1 VCQLLDW
8 PLPRQQFL
16 DSYHWISFHV
26 TGSGCFSAGP
36 CFFDFYK
43 VFEVKEKP
51 RLVERAFLI
60 SCIDSEKARVEAES
74 LLDELDELTRNLGI
88 GVVGRRVI
96 RIRKTS
102 PGFILG
108 KGKVGEI
115 LEELKDL
122 KADVM
127 IFDNEI
133 SPAQQRNWETESKIL
148 VIDRHEIIL
157 DVFAE
162 RAQTKEAK
170 LQVKLARL
178 EYSLPRLRRAWTHLG
193 RQRGGGVTQRGEGEA
208 QIELDQRLVRD
219 QISSTKRE
227 ISLVSKQR
235 STGRNRRKRLPLP
248 SVAIV
253 GYTNAGKSTLLNQLT
268 GSDALSEDKLF
279 ATLDPTSRRLKLPTG
294 RILVLTDTVGF
305 IRKLPHRLVDS
316 FKATLEEA
324 LVADLIL
331 HVVDLS
337 NGEFEAQMQTT
348 EKVLAELGAADKE
361 VLTVY
366 NKIDQIVDENIR
378 FKANRL
384 SSQSVFI
391 SAHTGEGIS
400 TLCDFLENIFRG
412 ERKKEFYT
420 IPLNRYDLVARLK
433 SQGEL
438 IREETTET
446 GYEVEATPR
455 DGLFQLLQAYK
466 A

>member
-1 VCQLLDW
+1 M
-8 PLPRQQFL
+8 
-16 DSYHWISFHV
+16 
-26 TGSGCFSAGP
+26 
-36 CFFDFYK
+36 
-43 VFEVKEKP
+43 FEVKEKP
-51 RLVERAFLI
+51 RLVEKAFLI
-60 SCIDSEKARVEAES
+60 SCIDNESDRSEAES

-88 GVVGRRVI
+88 NVVGRKVI
-96 RIRKTS
+96 RVRKTS
-102 PGFILG
+102 PRFILG
-108 KGKVGEI
+108 KGKVDETLGQI
-115 LEELKDL
+115 HELG
-122 KADVM
+122 ADVL

-133 SPAQQRNWETESKIL
+133 TPAQQRNWETESKIL

-219 QISSTKRE
+219 QISATRKE
-227 ISLVSKQR
+227 ILQVAKQR
-235 STGRNRRKRLPLP
+235 NTGRNLRQRLPLP
-248 SVAIV
+248 TAAIV

-268 GSDALSEDKLF
+268 GSDTLSVDKLF
-279 ATLDPTSRRLKLPTG
+279 ATLDPTSRRLKLPSG

-337 NGEFEAQMQTT
+337 NHEFEAQMKTT
-348 EKVLAELGAADKE
+348 NKVLAELGAENKE
-361 VLTVY
+361 MLTVY
-366 NKIDQIVDENIR
+366 NKVDLVTDENTKLR
-378 FKANRL
+378 ANLL
-384 SSQSVFI
+384 SPTRVFT
-391 SAHTGEGIS
+391 SAQTGEG
-400 TLCDFLENIFRG
+400 TNELFQLLENIFKAG
-412 ERKKEFYT
+412 RKNYSYLVPFPSYG
-420 IPLNRYDLVARLK
+420 LVARLK

-438 IREETTET
+438 SSEETVDNGYIVQASPRGALAQELEKYKLTEN
-446 GYEVEATPR
+446 
-455 DGLFQLLQAYK
+455 
-466 A
+466 

>member
-1 VCQLLDW
+1 M
-8 PLPRQQFL
+8 
-16 DSYHWISFHV
+16 
-26 TGSGCFSAGP
+26 
-36 CFFDFYK
+36 
-43 VFEVKEKP
+43 FEVKEKP

-60 SCIDSEKARVEAES
+60 SCIDSEKARIEAES

-88 GVVGRRVI
+88 GVVGRKVI

-102 PGFILG
+102 PRFILG

-235 STGRNRRKRLPLP
+235 STGRNRRQRLPLP

-279 ATLDPTSRRLKLPTG
+279 ATLDPTSRRLKLPSG

-348 EKVLAELGAADKE
+348 EKVLAELGAAGNE
-361 VLTVY
+361 VLTAY
-366 NKIDQIVDENIR
+366 NKIDQVIDENIR

-384 SSQSVFI
+384 SPKSVFI

-400 TLCDFLENIFRG
+400 TLCDCLENIFKG
-412 ERKKEFYT
+412 ERKKELYT

-438 IREETTET
+438 IKEETTET

-455 DGLFQLLQAYK
+455 DGLLQLLQAYK